1 MSLTDKSFTDIF
13 KNVYNNL
20 GLGYRENI
28 YENAICLEL
37 KKQNIKYE
45 QQKKILIEYDN
56 EIIGEQIADICIPEC
71 GLVIELKSIPDLNI
85 KTHNQII
92 PYIKNLNYI
101 QGYIIN
107 YCQNSKKEI
116 QITSIAY
123 YETCQIFVVKDYN
136 TNNRIFYNYNGL
148 LMNSDEAIQQLKKKY
163 EPTQNVQVH
172 PTHGAPPR

>member
-1 MSLTDKSFTDIF
+1 MSITDRDLKGIF
-13 KNVYNNL
+13 KDVYNKL

-37 KKQNIKYE
+37 KKENIKYE
-45 QQKKILIEYDN
+45 QQKKILIEYDG

-71 GLVIELKSIPDLNI
+71 RLVIELKSIPDLNI

-101 QGYIIN
+101 EGYIIN

-116 QITSIAY
+116 QITWVGLH
-123 YETCQIFVVKDYN
+123 ELHKFFLVKDYN
-136 TNNRIFYNYNGL
+136 TNNRFFYDYNGL
-148 LMNSDEAIQQLKKKY
+148 LIDYETVKQKY
-163 EPTQNVQVH
+163 ETVQSM
-172 PTHGAPPR
+172 A

>member
-1 MSLTDKSFTDIF
+1 MREEKDESLEDIF
-13 KNVYNNL
+13 KDVYNKL

-37 KKQNIKYE
+37 NKRNIKYE

-56 EIIGEQIADICIPEC
+56 EIIGEQIADICIPEH
-71 GLVIELKSIPDLNI
+71 GIVIELKALPDLNN

-92 PYIKNLNYI
+92 PYIKNLNYH

-116 QITSIAY
+116 QITYIGFKNN
-123 YETCQIFVVKDYN
+123 IFVVIDMN
-136 TNNRIFYNYNGL
+136 ANSHFFYNYNGL
-148 LMNSDEAIQQLKKKY
+148 LMDSYEAREQFKK
-163 EPTQNVQVH
+163 NNI
-172 PTHGAPPR
+172 

>member
-1 MSLTDKSFTDIF
+1 MSRLTDKTFIDIF
-13 KNVYNNL
+13 KNVYNKL

-37 KKQNIKYE
+37 KKENIEYE
-45 QQKKILIEYDN
+45 QQGKILIEYDN
-56 EIIGEQIADICIPEC
+56 EIIGEQIADICIPEY
-71 GLVIELKSIPDLNI
+71 GLVIELKALPDLNN

-116 QITSIAY
+116 QITWIGLDKN
-123 YETCQIFVVKDYN
+123 IFVVKDYN
-136 TNNRIFYNYNGL
+136 TNNTFFYNYNGL
-148 LMNSDEAIQQLKKKY
+148 LIDYETVKQIKKEY
-163 EPTQNVQVH
+163 ESTQDVQVH
-172 PTHGAPPR
+172 QTHGALAG

>member
-1 MSLTDKSFTDIF
+1 MSITDRGFTDIF
-13 KNVYNNL
+13 KDVYNKL

-37 KKQNIKYE
+37 KKENIEYE

-71 GLVIELKSIPDLNI
+71 RLVIELKSIPDLNI

-92 PYIKNLNYI
+92 PYIKNLNYKE
-101 QGYIIN
+101 GYIIN

-116 QITSIAY
+116 QITWVGLS
-123 YETCQIFVVKDYN
+123 ELHNIFVVKDYN
-136 TNNRIFYNYNGL
+136 TNNTFFYNYNGL
-148 LMNSDEAIQQLKKKY
+148 LIDYETVKQIKKEY
-163 EPTQNVQVH
+163 EST
-172 PTHGAPPR
+172 

>member
-1 MSLTDKSFTDIF
+1 MSELTHESLEGIF
-13 KNVYNNL
+13 KDVYNKL

-37 KKQNIKYE
+37 KKENIEYE

-56 EIIGEQIADICIPEC
+56 EIIGEQIADICIPEY
-71 GLVIELKSIPDLNI
+71 GIVIELKALPDLNN

-116 QITSIAY
+116 QITYIGFKNN
-123 YETCQIFVVKDYN
+123 IFVVKDYN
-136 TNNRIFYNYNGL
+136 IGSKLFYNYNGL
-148 LMNSDEAIQQLKKKY
+148 LMDSYEAIEQYKK
-163 EPTQNVQVH
+163 NNI
-172 PTHGAPPR
+172 